1 MIYHSEKDKTRE
13 ENKAGESTLN
23 YRLLKLRSKILANNS
38 NISINNLHIFSM
50 DSYSSAS

>member
-1 MIYHSEKDKTRE
+1 MIYHSEKDKNAE
-13 ENKAGESTLN
+13 KQLVDDSTLN

-50 DSYSSAS
+50 ASFSSVG